1 MSQGLFRN
9 IFLLV
14 IANLLIKPFWIL
26 GVDLQVQN
34 IVGAAEYGLYYALF
48 NFSFLLHILL
58 DVGINQFNNREIAR
72 FPEKVSAFFSNLM
85 VLKGIFAFGY
95 FGLTLLGAYLSGFRN
110 FELVWLFW
118 LAVNQMLISI
128 VLFARSNFTALQWY
142 NWDAFFSILDR
153 LLSIV
158 FCVSLMYL
166 PLFKDMFSIQYFI
179 LAQTVSLGIS
189 ALLSMAVLAFKID
202 IKMPDFNWKSSFALI
217 KQSIPFALAILM
229 MSMYTRVDA
238 VMIERLLH
246 ETGSYETG
254 IYAASYRLLDAANM
268 IPFLFASILI
278 PVFSRNLEYNQE
290 FRPLLYGS
298 LKLLL
303 VLSLTVSVAVV
314 FWGMEILSFLY
325 VDAREEWYYTFVLL
339 MLTFNM
345 VCFNYVFGGFL
356 TAAGKLWFIIKFSV
370 VALAMNAVFNY
381 IFILSDGASGAAM
394 ATLLT
399 QGFMA
404 LVQTAEVI
412 RKWKLSWSLPALGKF
427 ALLIVL
433 LVLTAMVLS
442 RTQMHFTANILL
454 ISLTAVILSFIL
466 RLVNRQMIV
475 KLKNNP
481 TDES

>member
-14 IANLLIKPFWIL
+14 FANLLIKPFWIL

-72 FPEKVSAFFSNLM
+72 FPEKINSYFSNLM
-85 VLKGIFAFGY
+85 VLKGLFAFGY
-95 FGLTLLGAYLSGFRN
+95 FGLTLLGAFLSGFRD

-128 VLFARSNFTALQWY
+128 ILFARSNFTALQWY

-153 LLSIV
+153 LLSIG

-166 PLFKDMFSIQYFI
+166 PMFKDVFSVKYFI

-189 ALLSMAVLAFKID
+189 AVFSMSVLLFKID
-202 IKMPDFNWKSSFALI
+202 IKMPDFNWKSSFELI
-217 KQSIPFALAILM
+217 KQSFPFALAILM

-238 VMIERLLH
+238 VMIERLLA

-278 PVFSRNLEYNQE
+278 PVFSRNLEYKQE

-298 LKLLL
+298 LKFLLI
-303 VLSLTVSVAVV
+303 LSFTVSVAIV
-314 FWGMEILSFLY
+314 FWGMEILNFLY
-325 VDAREEWYYTFVLL
+325 VDAQDMWYKTFLLL
-339 MLTFNM
+339 MLTFNV

-356 TAAGKLWFIIKFSV
+356 TAAGKLWFIIRFSIIALVMNV
-370 VALAMNAVFNY
+370 VLNF
-381 IFILSDGASGAAM
+381 IFIQSDGASGAAM
-394 ATLLT
+394 ATLIT

-404 LVQTAEVI
+404 IVQTAEVI
-412 RKWKLSWSLPALGKF
+412 KKWKLEWSLQAIGKFLLF
-427 ALLIVL
+427 ALL
-433 LVLTAMVLS
+433 LVLSAVGFTY
-442 RTQMHFTANILL
+442 TEMHFTLNILL
-454 ISLTAVILSFIL
+454 ISLTAVILSLIL
-466 RLVNRQMIV
+466 RLVNWQDLIV
-475 KLKNNP
+475 LNRK
-481 TDES
+481 